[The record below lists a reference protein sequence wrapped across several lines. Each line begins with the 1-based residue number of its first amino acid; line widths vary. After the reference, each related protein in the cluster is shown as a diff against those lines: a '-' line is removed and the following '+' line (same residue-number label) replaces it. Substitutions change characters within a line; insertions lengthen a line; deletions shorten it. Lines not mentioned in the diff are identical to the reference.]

1 MVLTGM
7 LLSQGSGWAGMQQLL
22 WPQQQMFL
30 DPLSRA
36 LWLQWFSPQNIFEK
50 CRGEVLIVPGWW
62 ACPAVDQS
70 AAARG
75 RTKGRQ
81 SPWSPRCAAGPSQ
94 SRGSPENRAVT
105 QDMSDDT
112 NFLKNESEKGKSC
125 PALCDSMNCSLPGNS
140 VHGILQARI
149 LEWVAMPFSR
159 ESFRPRDQAQVSC
172 IAGRFFTI

>member
-7 LLSQGSGWAGMQQLL
+7 LLSQGSEWAGMQKLL

-36 LWLQWFSPQNIFEK
+36 LWLPWFSPQNTFEK
-50 CRGEVLIVPGWW
+50 CRGEVLIVLGWW
-62 ACPAVDQS
+62 ACPAADQS

-105 QDMSDDT
+105 EDMSDDT

-125 PALCDSMNCSLPGNS
+125 PALCDSTNCSPPGNS
-140 VHGILQARI
+140 VHGIPQARI
-149 LEWVAMPFSR
+149 LEWVAIPFSGT
-159 ESFRPRDQAQVSC
+159 SS
-172 IAGRFFTI
+172 

>member
-112 NFLKNESEKGKSC
+112 NFLKNESEKGTSC

-149 LEWVAMPFSR
+149 LEWVTIPFSGA
-159 ESFRPRDQAQVSC
+159 SS
-172 IAGRFFTI
+172 